1 MSIFK
6 QVKKYLLLLSIF
18 FSITITAHL
27 VYVYLYD
34 GATKF
39 PVVWWTLS
47 VGFVWD
53 VPSINPFEFSQNP
66 SNDYIL
72 KFLYKSL
79 LRYDITTRRMEWDLA
94 NCDLWKDFSKI
105 KCFINSDNLW
115 SDWTPITKED
125 VLSTYKAIKE
135 TDINKPL
142 KQILSSIDITDK
154 GDYIEFSSTNA
165 DVLLLDAFAIPIV
178 KKSQLDMILW
188 WESNDTNVIT
198 SGPYIFG
205 QKEFDSKYNIKKV
218 TIFRRETW
226 TKDIYISKY
235 IFKFF
240 WDSNSLLKNEDSLNI
255 IFEDSNTKKLFV
267 SPRFLSYNYNL
278 PQYVWL
284 FLNTEKMINT
294 DLRKFLVFQLD
305 NANYTELYW
314 KNLWQ
319 VVYNPFFTK
328 EKITPELTNKNIV
341 SILNSLWFFKKE
353 VLSSNLEKKYEEMLK
368 PQKTSVWIPSSS
380 YFTTPSNKKI
390 SFISNLTELLISWN
404 VPAWVEWVYID
415 DYKLSSFIPWNTK
428 FYFRAKKE
436 FGTLKPWINNY
447 SLSFEI
453 AWKKVKKETI
463 TVYAYE
469 KQADLDNK
477 KQEILDSLS
486 KSKELTQVEKD
497 KISQEKKDE
506 LAKLSALDSI
516 YYYDKNL
523 DKFNLSLEYSNS
535 WPLFVSIAE
544 KIKNELMLLWIS
556 VNIKPA
562 DQARME
568 EIINKWT
575 KSYDMLLTW
584 VNNWLYYYNI
594 SPFFHSWQ
602 AKQWF
607 NFSKLKNVPLDLLL
621 EKLKSSTLTEW
632 KLADIE
638 KESLEVIGREA
649 VVKTFYSPYSVFYI
663 DKNIKNV
670 ENTSMLPYAYY
681 SYETIKNSYIKEDAV
696 IDFTKKN
703 AWNFFV
709 WIKKYF

>member
-39 PVVWWTLS
+39 PVVGGTLS
-47 VGFVWD
+47 VGFVGD

-79 LRYDITTRRMEWDLA
+79 LRYDITTRRMEGDLA
-94 NCDLWKDFSKI
+94 NCDLGKDFSKI

-115 SDWTPITKED
+115 SDGTPITKED

-178 KKSQLDMILW
+178 KKSQLDMILGG
-188 WESNDTNVIT
+188 ESNDTNVIT

-218 TIFRRETW
+218 TIFRRETG

-240 WDSNSLLKNEDSLNI
+240 GDSNSLLKNEDSLNI

-278 PQYVWL
+278 PQYVGL

-305 NANYTELYW
+305 NANYTELYG
-314 KNLWQ
+314 KNLGQ

-341 SILNSLWFFKKE
+341 SILNSLGFFKKE

-368 PQKTSVWIPSSS
+368 PQKTSVGIPSSS

-390 SFISNLTELLISWN
+390 SFISNLTELLISGN
-404 VPAWVEWVYID
+404 VPAGVEGVYID
-415 DYKLSSFIPWNTK
+415 DYKLSSFIPGNTK

-436 FGTLKPWINNY
+436 FGTLKPGINNY

-453 AWKKVKKETI
+453 AGKKVKKETI

-535 WPLFVSIAE
+535 GPLFVSIAE
-544 KIKNELMLLWIS
+544 KIKNELMLLGIS

-568 EIINKWT
+568 EIINKGT
-575 KSYDMLLTW
+575 KSYDMLLTG
-584 VNNWLYYYNI
+584 VNNGLYYYNI
-594 SPFFHSWQ
+594 SPFFHSGQ
-602 AKQWF
+602 AKQGF

-621 EKLKSSTLTEW
+621 EKLKSSTLTEG

-703 AWNFFV
+703 AGNFFV